1 MNKRKEKRELD
12 ILNGSIA
19 KLIPRYA
26 LPIAAT
32 GILGQ
37 LFNSADMAIVGNF
50 TGEQGTAAVAAVGAN
65 APLISLILNL
75 FLGITLGAS
84 VVIANAIG
92 KSDEDTVHKA
102 VYTSVITA
110 VISGILI
117 SLASQL
123 FAPEIL
129 KLMNIPEEV
138 FGYALKYLRIY
149 LLGLP
154 AIMLYNYEATFF
166 RSIGETKIPFVVLA
180 VSGMINI
187 VLNLFFV
194 IVVKMTVDGVAIATV
209 ISNAVS
215 AVVLFV
221 LLVKTDK
228 VIRIIPKEIKFNK
241 QVFAKIMKI
250 GVPAGVQSAVFS
262 VANIVIQSAI
272 NSLGTIAMASS
283 SASSNIEMFAYYV
296 MNSFS
301 QACTTFV
308 SHNYGAKQLKRCE
321 KVLIL
326 CLLEDVI
333 ASVIMFTV
341 VLFAGKFLL
350 SMINDNPEVVEMG
363 YVRLMTILFAYTFS
377 IVYENLAGYMRGFG
391 MSLTPAVLTMLGVC
405 GVRFFWIYVIFPQ
418 SRTFATL
425 MMAYPASLSTTAVLM
440 LIAVLV
446 HRPSKKI
453 ARE

>member
-19 KLIPRYA
+19 KLIPQYA

-37 LFNSADMAIVGNF
+37 LFNSADMAVVGNF

-92 KSDEDTVHKA
+92 RGDDGTVHKA
-102 VYTSVITA
+102 VHTSVITSI
-110 VISGILI
+110 VSGIVLGLI
-117 SLASQL
+117 CQL

-129 KLMNIPEEV
+129 KMINTPDDV
-138 FGYALKYLRIY
+138 FEYALKYLRIY

-154 AIMLYNYEATFF
+154 AILLYNFEAAIF
-166 RSIGETKIPFVVLA
+166 RSMGETKIPLAILA
-180 VSGMINI
+180 VSGVINV

-194 IVVKMTVDGVAIATV
+194 IVLKMTVDGVAIATV

-241 QVFAKIMKI
+241 QVFGNIMKI
-250 GVPAGVQSAVFS
+250 GVPTGVQSACFS
-262 VANIVIQSAI
+262 IANIVIQSAI
-272 NSLGTIAMASS
+272 NSLGTIVMASS
-283 SASSNIEMFAYYV
+283 SAASNIEMVAYYV
-296 MNSFS
+296 MYSFS

-308 SHNYGAKQLKRCE
+308 GQNYGAKQLKRCK

-333 ASVIMFTV
+333 ASVITFTV

-350 SMINDNPEVVEMG
+350 SMINDNPEVVELG
-363 YVRLMTILFAYTFS
+363 YVRLMIILFAYTFS

-425 MMAYPASLSTTAVLM
+425 MMAYPASLSATAVLM

-446 HRPSKKI
+446 HRPSKKF